1 MAMVGAG
8 FQSGEEVDCNRSGIV
23 AWWCSWC
30 AVASLDRVLPGAC
43 LREVNRMCF
52 CLGGCSP
59 RMVSRLVAIRFASLF
74 GFRVATGFYGVSA
87 NQSAQVSCGYARGF
101 DADALR
107 DELSV
112 DRGDGLG
119 ARTGRIAMW

>member
-1 MAMVGAG
+1 
-8 FQSGEEVDCNRSGIV
+8 
-23 AWWCSWC
+23 
-30 AVASLDRVLPGAC
+30 
-43 LREVNRMCF
+43 MCF

-59 RMVSRLVAIRFASLF
+59 RMVSRLVAIRFAPQF
-74 GFRVATGFYGVSA
+74 GLRVATGFYGVSA
-87 NQSAQVSCGYARGF
+87 NQSAQVSCGHARGF
-101 DADALR
+101 DADTLR